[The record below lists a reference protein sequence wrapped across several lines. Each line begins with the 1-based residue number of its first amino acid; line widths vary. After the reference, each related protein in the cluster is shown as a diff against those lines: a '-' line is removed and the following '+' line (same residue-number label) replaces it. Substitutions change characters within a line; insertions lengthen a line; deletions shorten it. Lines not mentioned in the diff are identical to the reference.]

1 MKRLFTYI
9 PLLALAVACET
20 MYGPVQTPIASDEK
34 SADGVEITVT
44 ETNDE
49 SVTFT
54 LAPKAES
61 AYYSYMVEQANE
73 PSELDAEAL
82 YSGAYKGEEGV
93 LKVGSFKWTAET
105 QASTVTLDKLSP
117 NTTYQI
123 YAVAATPMGF
133 VGKVDN
139 ATFKTSDKVAPELE
153 GYEAEDNVVTL
164 AFNEEVLRGE
174 GALTAGVYAMN
185 STEIEKGEA
194 IDSVP
199 VAEENIVVSGNTVT
213 VTVSGLPAG
222 AFYAINFPEGAFK
235 DSSNNQ
241 VAALE
246 SAVVFGQST
255 GYEAEYVG
263 VGGRNATQDWGFE
276 DLPEGLTDWTAP
288 IVLTPSSE
296 YGLGYI
302 YKEDLQ
308 ATYLEGNNKVVTFTL
323 TYGAGYGMLQNN
335 LVALLPEEPAKG
347 ATVVI
352 SVPAGAFEDYFGN
365 LNAEWEGEMTAL
377 YDMNVPFENVVGT
390 FVMTETSAYDG
401 KPYDNLMILEK
412 SDNPIKG
419 NVMMTAYMSL
429 NCKVGETPSPIY
441 GCYDPANKTL
451 TFQSQQI
458 FSTTEIGGT
467 PYYLMFTSA
476 ALNGNQ
482 LSPATDPV
490 VFELSDDGLIT
501 DCNYYYGVYALTM
514 AGKGA
519 GFIDAYYLVTSAPYV
534 PEAES
539 SVKYF
544 KSLNFA
550 QGAVQAVK

>member
-20 MYGPVQTPIASDEK
+20 MYGPVQTPIA
-34 SADGVEITVT
+34 ADKTDGIEVNVT
-44 ETNDE
+44 ETKDE

-54 LAPKAES
+54 LTPKEES
-61 AYYSYMVEQANE
+61 AYYSYMVMQADE
-73 PSELDAEAL
+73 PTEVDADNL
-82 YSGAYKGEEGV
+82 YKGAYKGGEGV
-93 LKVGSFKWTAET
+93 VKIGSFKWTAKET
-105 QASTVTLDKLSP
+105 SSTVTVSKLLP
-117 NTTYQI
+117 NTSYQI
-123 YAVAATPMGF
+123 YAVAGSPMGF
-133 VGKVDN
+133 AGEVANVS
-139 ATFKTSDKVAPELE
+139 FKTSDTVCPVLE
-153 GYEAEDNVVTL
+153 DFEAADSVLTL
-164 AFNEEVLRGE
+164 VFSEAVIRGE

-185 STEIEKGEA
+185 SAEIEAGKAVGT
-194 IDSVP
+194 VP
-199 VAEENIVVSGNTVT
+199 VKDENIAISGSTVT
-213 VTVSGLPAG
+213 VTVADLPAG
-222 AFYAINFPEGAFK
+222 AFYALNYPEGAFTDPSK
-235 DSSNNQ
+235 NK
-241 VAALE
+241 AAGLE
-246 SAVVFGQST
+246 SSVVFGEST

-276 DLPEGLTDWTAP
+276 DLPAGLTDWTAP

-308 ATYLEGNNKVVTFTL
+308 ARYLEGNNKVVTFTL

-390 FVMTETSAYDG
+390 FVMTESSAFDG
-401 KPYDNLMILEK
+401 KPSQSLMVLEP

-419 NVMMTAYMSL
+419 NVMMTAYMSK
-429 NCKVGETPSPIY
+429 NCKVGETSTPIY

-458 FSTTEIGGT
+458 FTTATIGGT
-467 PYYLMFTSA
+467 MYYLMFASSTTSA
-476 ALNGNQ
+476 KPSA
-482 LSPATDPV
+482 DPV
-490 VFELSDDGLIT
+490 VFTLSEDGLIT
-501 DCNYYYGVYALTM
+501 DCGYYYGVFAVSQTGSV
-514 AGKGA
+514 AGY
-519 GFIDAYYLVTSAPYV
+519 ISVYYTVTSAPYV
-534 PEAES
+534 PTPETSA
-539 SVKYF
+539 KYT
-544 KSLNFA
+544 KSLSFA
-550 QGAVQAVK
+550 KGPIKVMK